1 MLNVSYSTSAC
12 RNCFDEMSARLSD
25 CVSFSSFP
33 SVVENGEKKKKRESN
48 SIVNLLQNNE
58 QPGQFLGTPS
68 RGMSLNELVGFLV
81 DKSTNS
87 LFSSTFLPTEI

>member
-1 MLNVSYSTSAC
+1 MLDVSYSTSAC

-33 SVVENGEKKKKRESN
+33 SVVENGKKNRESN
-48 SIVNLLQNNE
+48 SNVNLLQNNE

>member
-1 MLNVSYSTSAC
+1 M
-12 RNCFDEMSARLSD
+12 
-25 CVSFSSFP
+25 SFSSFP
-33 SVVENGEKKKKRESN
+33 SVVENGGKKKKRESN